1 MLPRITPMTLL
12 RQKQPFDHPDWLFE
26 LKHDGF
32 RTVAYFEKGS
42 CKLVSRND
50 NTFQRFGKLSKA
62 LGECLDGREAVLDGE
77 IVCLDANGRS
87 MFYDLLGGRG
97 QQYFYA
103 FDLLYLDGEDLRELE
118 LVERKS
124 RLTRLIPEDPSRLLY
139 VDHVE
144 EKGVELFEKVCELD
158 LEGIVAKPKR
168 SSYNTTSKSR
178 WIKINSIT

>member
-1 MLPRITPMTLL
+1 
-12 RQKQPFDHPDWLFE
+12 
-26 LKHDGF
+26 
-32 RTVAYFEKGS
+32 
-42 CKLVSRND
+42 
-50 NTFQRFGKLSKA
+50 
-62 LGECLDGREAVLDGE
+62 
-77 IVCLDANGRS
+77 

-97 QQYFYA
+97 KQYLYA

-124 RLTRLIPEDPSRLLY
+124 RLTQLIPEDTTRLLY

-168 SSYNTTSKSR
+168 SSYNTRSKSR
-178 WIKINSIT
+178 WIKIKNPAYSQAEGRGERFHSRT